1 MRKKGSYRIKDIA
14 IMSGVS
20 TGTVDRIIHNRGK
33 VSEEARVKVEE
44 VLKKVDYRPN
54 IVASALA
61 SKKTY
66 KFVMLP
72 KETTGKLL
80 IRELSE
86 QKRSFLVITLRLKE
100 YFSINMIKI
109 VLTNK
114 WRYLKVWN
122 FTVS

>member
-33 VSEEARVKVEE
+33 VSEEARIKVEE

-61 SKKTY
+61 SKKNLQVRHAY
-66 KFVMLP
+66 SCIFQRR
-72 KETTGKLL
+72 LL
-80 IRELSE
+80 G
-86 QKRSFLVITLRLKE
+86 
-100 YFSINMIKI
+100 NC
-109 VLTNK
+109 
-114 WRYLKVWN
+114 
-122 FTVS
+122 